1 MKPVETLS
9 AKKRAALRALLSG
22 LTLES
27 AASASGVSRVSLWRW
42 LQEPA
47 FNEELQRLES
57 EAIQAVSRRLLTL
70 ATGAADVLEK
80 ALQDSKATI
89 RLRAAALILERLAA
103 YRQAA
108 ELERRIEALEAA
120 IARNEEP

>member
-1 MKPVETLS
+1 MKQTETLS
-9 AKKRAALRALLSG
+9 TKKRAALRALLSG
-22 LTLES
+22 LSLED
-27 AASASGVSRVSLWRW
+27 AASVAGVSRVSLWRW

-47 FNEELQRLES
+47 FNAELQRLE
-57 EAIQAVSRRLLTL
+57 ADALQAVSRRLLTL

-108 ELERRIEALEAA
+108 ELERRLEALEAA
-120 IARNEEP
+120 VSGREEP